1 MEICQSFLSP
11 DYSVQAPQ
19 LYENVG
25 VQKNCLT
32 KIINYISINAWR
44 KLFLFA
50 KIEFNLPGYK
60 IMRTPNNIE
69 KPIPGRGDN
78 EATKEILLAVDKEKL
93 EFDAMNDILDT
104 LMEEFKKEAKPD
116 TSFLD
121 WLKSKDKDYF
131 QRLKYEAGGPVKP
144 KVKEDIPIKQIDLDS
159 QLNKLGETFLKMNKA
174 EREVVKDLLRRSG
187 LLD

>member
-1 MEICQSFLSP
+1 MGICQSFLSP

-121 WLKSKDKDYF
+121 WLKIPKIKITFKDSNTT
-131 QRLKYEAGGPVKP
+131 P
-144 KVKEDIPIKQIDLDS
+144 
-159 QLNKLGETFLKMNKA
+159 
-174 EREVVKDLLRRSG
+174 EVL
-187 LLD
+187 

>member
-1 MEICQSFLSP
+1 MGICQSFLSP

-60 IMRTPNNIE
+60 IMKTPNNID
-69 KPIPGRGDN
+69 KALQGRGDN

-104 LMEEFKKEAKPD
+104 LMDEFKKIQEAD
-116 TSFLD
+116 GASFKTIMRLCHIYPPGAQNVGMPI
-121 WLKSKDKDYF
+121 WLTPKMAKKCSRNGMIYGGKS
-131 QRLKYEAGGPVKP
+131 
-144 KVKEDIPIKQIDLDS
+144 
-159 QLNKLGETFLKMNKA
+159 
-174 EREVVKDLLRRSG
+174 
-187 LLD
+187 

>member
-1 MEICQSFLSP
+1 MGICQSFLSP

-121 WLKSKDKDYF
+121 C
-131 QRLKYEAGGPVKP
+131 
-144 KVKEDIPIKQIDLDS
+144 
-159 QLNKLGETFLKMNKA
+159 
-174 EREVVKDLLRRSG
+174 
-187 LLD
+187 